1 MGQERDSK
9 VPSLGEAVRAGAEAA
24 ARGDA
29 PKAEAGAPPPEEAKE
44 RKAPPP
50 QAPRLPP
57 EEERALVERLKK
69 RDAGALSPLVVRY
82 GEELYARVILPCLG
96 APEEARDVL
105 KEVFLTAFDRIE
117 TFSWRD
123 GGLYPWLR
131 RIAHNKAI
139 DRHRARAREKRF
151 QSGYTE
157 FLEAAEPP
165 PDTEAMLLSAEERAR
180 NLTRLR
186 EALTTLAPRYRQ
198 AIELRILEERPRE
211 ECAKRMEITV
221 GNFDVVLFRALA
233 SFRKAFFAKEGSE

>member
-9 VPSLGEAVRAGAEAA
+9 VPSLGEAARPAAEAA

-29 PKAEAGAPPPEEAKE
+29 PKAEAPPQEAKE

-50 QAPRLPP
+50 APRLPP
-57 EEERALVERLKK
+57 EEERALVERLKR
-69 RDAGALSPLVVRY
+69 RDVGALSPLVARY

-165 PDTEAMLLSAEERAR
+165 PDTEAMLLSAEERSQ
-180 NLTRLR
+180 NLARLR
-186 EALTTLAPRYRQ
+186 EALATLTPRYRQ

-233 SFRKAFFAKEGSE
+233 SFRKAFFAKEGGA